1 MFAYQ
6 KFLIK
11 ETDRFDPLTFPQLE
25 ESLQQTLVL
34 LATEPAGPSTTM
46 IISFVKA
53 HSINSQQA
61 VDHPQ
66 LAALISS
73 NSLPLAVME
82 DLFESSRKNPAFQQ
96 GLEGYIKAYLTLG
109 KV

>member
-11 ETDRFDPLTFPQLE
+11 ETDRFDASIFPQLE
-25 ESLQQTLVL
+25 ESLQETRVQ

-46 IISFVKA
+46 ILAFVKERSMNA
-53 HSINSQQA
+53 QQ
-61 VDHPQ
+61 VKDYPQ
-66 LAALISS
+66 LASLISS
-73 NSLPLAVME
+73 KSLPLSVME
-82 DLFESSRKNPAFQQ
+82 QLFESSRQNPAYQRE
-96 GLEGYIKAYLTLG
+96 LEGYIKAYLTLG